1 MPVPLHQTFDYLPL
15 PEGTPPAPGVRVL
28 APFGRTRRVGV
39 VIASGGPSGVTVD
52 RLKPIAAAIDAEP
65 VLDPETL
72 SLLERAA
79 RYYQHPIG
87 EVIAKIGRAHV

>member
-1 MPVPLHQTFDYLPL
+1 M
-15 PEGTPPAPGVRVL
+15 
-28 APFGRTRRVGV
+28 
-39 VIASGGPSGVTVD
+39 TVD

-87 EVIAKIGRAHV
+87 EVIATALPALLRKGAPATAEVEVVLRTADEARSEEHTSELPVTL